1 MCIKSLLGQCYTV
14 RTSLNCPEISTGLRT
29 SDSVYLEPSW
39 DITICLLALLLSIS
53 DSRDL
58 LSYKNNIFFFSFL
71 QQHQLSS
78 KIFSYL
84 CEVVDDDKDVYDKK
98 IYEISKLIILEG
110 K

>member
-1 MCIKSLLGQCYTV
+1 MPSNLRFSLSRVELGYYV
-14 RTSLNCPEISTGLRT
+14 SAVL
-29 SDSVYLEPSW
+29 DVV
-39 DITICLLALLLSIS
+39 DIWLT
-53 DSRDL
+53 RF
-58 LSYKNNIFFFSFL
+58 SYKNNIFFFSFL

>member
-1 MCIKSLLGQCYTV
+1 MSSNLRFSLSRAELGYYNE
-14 RTSLNCPEISTGLRT
+14 SLGFII
-29 SDSVYLEPSW
+29 V
-39 DITICLLALLLSIS
+39 DIWLS
-53 DSRDL
+53 RF
-58 LSYKNNIFFFSFL
+58 SYKNNIFFFSFL

-98 IYEISKLIILEG
+98 IYDISKLIILEG

>member
-1 MCIKSLLGQCYTV
+1 MSSNLRFSLSRTELGYYYV
-14 RTSLNCPEISTGLRT
+14 SLGF
-29 SDSVYLEPSW
+29 VVV
-39 DITICLLALLLSIS
+39 DIWLSRFS
-53 DSRDL
+53 F
-58 LSYKNNIFFFSFL
+58 KNNIFFFSFL

-98 IYEISKLIILEG
+98 IYDISKLIILEG